1 MSIGIICC
9 RVLEREVRALARSTP
24 QVSHLEVMEWGLHI
38 EPNRLVEAVADRICA
53 MQDRVEAVMLGYG
66 RCQALDRLPATFR
79 VPVLRPEGEDCIGVL
94 MGQDRYNDAL
104 LKEAGTWFFTPG
116 WAEMGMDFVFRE
128 LGLTRYAEKGFDPFT
143 MARRMLRDF
152 TRGLF
157 VEVEG
162 IDQAS
167 LITRAREISDA
178 FDLRFEKTHGSLD
191 RLRQA
196 LRQTLCAAEGAPGEE
211 GALRSGCACHQSIAG
226 KCQPG

>member
-9 RVLEREVRALARSTP
+9 RVLEREVRALAQSTP

-38 EPNRLVEAVADRICA
+38 EPSRLVKAVADRIA
-53 MQDRVEAVMLGYG
+53 AIQDRVEAVMLGYG
-66 RCQALDRLPATFR
+66 RCQALDRLPATFQ

-94 MGQDRYNDAL
+94 MGQDRYDDAL
-104 LKEAGTWFFTPG
+104 RKEAGTWFFTPG

-128 LGLTRYAEKGFDPFT
+128 LGLTRFAEKGLDPFS

-157 VEVEG
+157 VEVEE
-162 IDQAS
+162 IEQVP

-178 FDLRFEKTHGSLD
+178 FGFRFERTRGSLD
-191 RLRQA
+191 RLRRALYQA
-196 LRQTLCAAEGAPGEE
+196 LRAAEGGSRKEDV
-211 GALRSGCACHQSIAG
+211 LRRACTCHR
-226 KCQPG
+226 